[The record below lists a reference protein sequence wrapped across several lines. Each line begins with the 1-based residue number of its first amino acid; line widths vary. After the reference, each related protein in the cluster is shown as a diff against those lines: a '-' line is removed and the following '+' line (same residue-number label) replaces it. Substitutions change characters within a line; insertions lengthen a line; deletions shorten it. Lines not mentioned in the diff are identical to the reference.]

1 MSMKNWIAGSIIFLL
16 AATVVLAQSA
26 NDLYNQAV
34 NAGAAYRAAYP
45 AFVQAKNQHLQYNTA
60 ATRVVA
66 IEKTNTVLADRNNWL
81 IAYLKYLRQTLAD
94 VTNIANYSQTVTFL
108 DLEGQINSLSSLSLG
123 HSDNFN
129 QINAESKDWEKGL
142 AQMDKLVQAA
152 QLQIASTRLA
162 TYQGQLA
169 GLVQKYQQDHA
180 TPSASQSTTLAL
192 VQQKLDASVA
202 GREQM
207 DKQLATYRTGSG
219 AASTWT
225 QALNHSHNQLLEA
238 AQLLSQLLQ
247 QP

>member
-1 MSMKNWIAGSIIFLL
+1 M
-16 AATVVLAQSA
+16 
-26 NDLYNQAV
+26 
-34 NAGAAYRAAYP
+34 
-45 AFVQAKNQHLQYNTA
+45 QYNTA

-66 IEKTNTVLADRNNWL
+66 IEKTNTVLVDRNEWL
-81 IAYLKYLRQTLAD
+81 IAYLKYLRQTLD
-94 VTNIANYSQTVTFL
+94 PQTVVYS

-123 HSDNFN
+123 HGGNFN
-129 QINAESKDWEKGL
+129 QINSESQDWEKGL
-142 AQMDKLVQAA
+142 EQIDKLAQAS

-169 GLVQKYQQDHA
+169 GFVQKYQQDHA
-180 TPSASQSTTLAL
+180 TPSAAQSTTLAL

-219 AASTWT
+219 VASTWT
-225 QALNHSHNQLLEA
+225 QTLNHSHNQLLEA
-238 AQLLSQLLQ
+238 GQLLSQLMQ